1 MTPAGLTTDFEH
13 KNLTEDRA
21 DAKAAMD
28 AERAEAATMVTVT
41 ATATEAE

>member
-1 MTPAGLTTDFEH
+1 MTPAGLTTDFEY

-21 DAKAAMD
+21 DAKEAMG
-28 AERAEAATMVTVT
+28 AERAEAATTVTVT